1 MASTSESAVRAAS
14 VLRYG
19 EALDDQD
26 QAERWAATSATVDVD
41 EWATQRSS
49 TGVPAD
55 LVEWVTQSSTEP
67 SADLAAWIEEGRR
80 KAPAVEAEVVAPPP
94 PKRDEED
101 ANEKETLARLT
112 SALAEKIARPFSY
125 VRSMEDAVVPDSVP
139 YPYVDDAAEAEAA
152 APPPPKRDE
161 EDANEKLAPLPCTLD
176 KETLARLTSALADK
190 IARPFSYV
198 RRLEGS
204 VVRDSAPYPYVDDAV
219 EAEAAAKE
227 RCKILLLDAFDDDA
241 ARQRLKEKGLSLMN
255 DDDGARERVLRAL
268 SEPRAR
274 RQPAAA
280 PTPAAVAVPMAVAV
294 PLEDT

>member
-49 TGVPAD
+49 TGVPSD
-55 LVEWVTQSSTEP
+55 LAEWVTQSSTEP

-94 PKRDEED
+94 PKRDEP
-101 ANEKETLARLT
+101 
-112 SALAEKIARPFSY
+112 SP
-125 VRSMEDAVVPDSVP
+125 
-139 YPYVDDAAEAEAA
+139 
-152 APPPPKRDE
+152 
-161 EDANEKLAPLPCTLD
+161 LD

-241 ARQRLKEKGLSLMN
+241 ARQRLKEKGLSLMD